1 MTFSG
6 ATETVFGGD
15 LPFWSL
21 GAEVTVPLLT
31 RADRGE
37 FHNQQAVAG
46 KARIDR
52 EAIERSIDQQVRAQ
66 VRTLSS
72 ASMSVTLAEANLR
85 FAEETLAAQRALQ
98 NAGRAIQKDVLEA
111 IRDVDN
117 ARVELVKAR
126 ADAALA
132 LVELNRLRGSL

>member
-1 MTFSG
+1 MFVASIG
-6 ATETVFGGD
+6 AD
-15 LPFWSL
+15 I
-21 GAEVTVPLLT
+21 TVPLIN
-31 RADRGE
+31 RADRGGLGDKE
-37 FHNQQAVAG
+37 AAAA
-46 KARIDR
+46 KARIER

-72 ASMSVTLAEANLR
+72 AGMSVTLAEANLR
-85 FAEETLAAQRALQ
+85 FAEETLTAQRALQ

-111 IRDVDN
+111 IRDVDD
-117 ARVELVKAR
+117 ARVALAKAR